1 MRIEICV
8 FIKIKFRVKCI
19 YGMGKE
25 GSSDESGG
33 MIKNF
38 ITK

>member
-8 FIKIKFRVKCI
+8 FIKIKFRVKC
-19 YGMGKE
+19 MGKE